1 MRAVVHIQQ
10 PFVARLAC
18 KRGAPENAFNFV
30 LLKQKFNPACELVHN
45 RVFALNHFGGIHF
58 QAACKRDAVFGEIV
72 LRGVKM
78 LGRLQ
83 QGFGRNAAHVQAS
96 AAQRGGIARFV
107 FARVD
112 AHGFEAQLRG
122 ADGCD
127 VAARPCADNGNV
139 K

>member
-1 MRAVVHIQQ
+1 M
-10 PFVARLAC
+10 
-18 KRGAPENAFNFV
+18 
-30 LLKQKFNPACELVHN
+30 
-45 RVFALNHFGGIHF
+45 FG
-58 QAACKRDAVFGEIV
+58 KIV

-83 QGFGRNAAHVQAS
+83 QGFGWNAAHVQAS

-107 FARVD
+107 FARIN

-122 ADGCD
+122 ANGGD
-127 VAARPCADNGNV
+127 VATWPRADNGNV